1 MATTSQ
7 IAAFIP
13 IKIPSISFMFLSF
26 LFDVFKILREREFG
40 GFREDGITLLDGN
53 FTGKVGGGGG
63 SEVVG
68 HARKLAWDSDNATKK
83 MFFFDVFFLDFSQ
96 LIEREE
102 LTPIGPRRG
111 RGDVSF

>member
-1 MATTSQ
+1 
-7 IAAFIP
+7 
-13 IKIPSISFMFLSF
+13 
-26 LFDVFKILREREFG
+26 
-40 GFREDGITLLDGN
+40 
-53 FTGKVGGGGG
+53 
-63 SEVVG
+63 
-68 HARKLAWDSDNATKK
+68 

>member
-1 MATTSQ
+1 
-7 IAAFIP
+7 
-13 IKIPSISFMFLSF
+13 MFLSF

-83 MFFFDVFFLDFSQ
+83 CFLFIFFCVFFLYFLQ
-96 LIEREE
+96 FVERKK
-102 LTPIGPRRG
+102 LTAIGPRRG
-111 RGDVSF
+111 RGGVSF